1 MTAWLHDIDQ
11 RLTPPE
17 QALVDGLDHLLTELH
32 LAALD
37 QNACSATK
45 DDVGLHIVLAHRTFG
60 PIVEV
65 DHMGEI
71 LVSYGDPNDRFA
83 WENAETT
90 CLSPSEEDPLIVA
103 LGFLRRLLT
112 GHVELHVSEATVGNP
127 DSILLGRR
135 GRYPGALSTRWN
147 RLALLSVGRTNR
159 TYSVSIS
166 PRPERTRQL

>member
-65 DHMGEI
+65 DHMGEV

-90 CLSPSEEDPLIVA
+90 CLPPSEEDPLIVA

-112 GHVELHVSEATVGNP
+112 GHVELHVRKRPWGTLTRSFWVEEDGTRELFLRGGTVWPYFRWQDQP
-127 DSILLGRR
+127 DVLRFDFTT
-135 GRYPGALSTRWN
+135 P
-147 RLALLSVGRTNR
+147 
-159 TYSVSIS
+159 
-166 PRPERTRQL
+166 